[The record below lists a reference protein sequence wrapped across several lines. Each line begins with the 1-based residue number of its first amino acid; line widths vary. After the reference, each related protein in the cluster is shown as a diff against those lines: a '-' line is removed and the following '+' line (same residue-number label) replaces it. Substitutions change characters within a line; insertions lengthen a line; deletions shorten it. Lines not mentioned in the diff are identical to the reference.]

1 MKIAKC
7 SIFEYDSWIRLE
19 DEINNFIKTK
29 TVINISLG
37 VSKHGYR
44 DYYTAV
50 VLYEVEMI

>member
-1 MKIAKC
+1 MKISKC
-7 SIFEYDSWIRLE
+7 RIFEYDSRIRLE
-19 DEINNFIKTK
+19 DEINDFIKTK

>member
-7 SIFEYDSWIRLE
+7 KTFEYDSLIRLE

-29 TVINISLG
+29 TVISISLG
-37 VSKHGYR
+37 VQKHGYR